1 MTVKKSH
8 NRNNDNSTCN
18 NNNRNKKNQK
28 KKNYNEAKNK
38 KFNETSDKKNIL
50 TVPKIS
56 QTCCIVCT
64 VSSCRIS
71 LQSFSI
77 SSL

>member
-1 MTVKKSH
+1 MTAERSH
-8 NRNNDNSTCN
+8 NSNNDNSTCN
-18 NNNRNKKNQK
+18 NNNRNKKIRK
-28 KKNYNEAKNK
+28 KKNYNKAKNK
-38 KFNETSDKKNIL
+38 KFYENSDKKNIL